1 MAINFPSS
9 PSLNDLYTL
18 GTRQWK
24 WNGNGWALQPLTAGF
39 TGSIGYTGSK
49 GDIGYT
55 GSKGNTGLGFN
66 IAKTYSSVSALTADT
81 SPTGINT
88 GEFAIIE
95 NGSLTDSENSRLYL
109 WNGSAYSFVSDLS
122 GTIGFTGS
130 KGDIGFTGSQGVI
143 GFTGSKGDQG
153 VIGYTGSKGDQG
165 VIGFTGSKGDQGDIG
180 YTGSKGD
187 QGVIGYTGS
196 QGIIGF
202 TGSKGD
208 QGDIGYTGS
217 LGFTG
222 SKGDIGFTGS
232 LGFTGSKGD
241 IGFTGSKGDQGDI
254 GYTGSKGDIGF
265 TGSLGF
271 TGSKG
276 DIGFTGSL
284 GFTGSEGNLDITT
297 SSTPPTVGV
306 GEGDIWVDDATGVQY
321 FYYNDGTSTQWVELS
336 NQGVVGFTGSQGA
349 QVATVDSSNF
359 SSAVTL
365 LIKNSG
371 GGTLKTIIGNAS

>member
-1 MAINFPSS
+1 MAINFPNS
-9 PSLNDLYTL
+9 PSLNDIYTL

-55 GSKGNTGLGFN
+55 GSKGDTGLGFN
-66 IAKTYSSVSALTADT
+66 IAKTYTSVANLQADT
-81 SPTGINT
+81 SPSGIST

-95 NGSLTDSENSRLYL
+95 NGSLTDAENSRLYL

-130 KGDIGFTGSQGVI
+130 KGDT
-143 GFTGSKGDQG
+143 GFTGSK
-153 VIGYTGSKGDQG
+153 
-165 VIGFTGSKGDQGDIG
+165 GDIG
-180 YTGSKGD
+180 YTGSKG
-187 QGVIGYTGS
+187 
-196 QGIIGF
+196 F

-208 QGDIGYTGS
+208 IGYTGSKGDIGYTGS

-222 SKGDIGFTGS
+222 SKGDIGY
-232 LGFTGSKGD
+232 TGSK
-241 IGFTGSKGDQGDI
+241 GDI

-271 TGSKG
+271 TGSFG
-276 DIGFTGSL
+276 Y
-284 GFTGSEGNLDITT
+284 TGSEGNLDITT
-297 SSTPPTVGV
+297 SSTPPTSGV
-306 GEGDIWVDDATGVQY
+306 GEGDIWVDSATGVQY
-321 FYYNDGTSTQWVELS
+321 FYYNDGNSTQWVELA
-336 NQGVVGFTGSQGA
+336 NQGVVGFTGSKGD
-349 QVATVDSSNF
+349 QVDTIDSSNF

-365 LIKNSG
+365 LIKNSSG
-371 GGTLKTIIGNAS
+371 TTLKTIIGNSS

>member
-55 GSKGNTGLGFN
+55 GSKGDTGLGFN
-66 IAKTYSSVSALTADT
+66 IAKTYTSVANLTADT
-81 SPTGINT
+81 SPSDIAT

-95 NGSLTDSENSRLYL
+95 NGSLTDSDNSRLYL

-130 KGDIGFTGSQGVI
+130 KGDTGYTGSL
-143 GFTGSKGDQG
+143 GFTGSKGD
-153 VIGYTGSKGDQG
+153 IGY
-165 VIGFTGSKGDQGDIG
+165 TGSKGDQGDIG

-187 QGVIGYTGS
+187 QG
-196 QGIIGF
+196 
-202 TGSKGD
+202 
-208 QGDIGYTGS
+208 
-217 LGFTG
+217 
-222 SKGDIGFTGS
+222 
-232 LGFTGSKGD
+232 
-241 IGFTGSKGDQGDI
+241 DI
-254 GYTGSKGDIGF
+254 GYTGSKGDIGY
-265 TGSLGF
+265 
-271 TGSKG
+271 
-276 DIGFTGSL
+276 
-284 GFTGSEGNLDITT
+284 TGSEGNLDITT
-297 SSTPPTVGV
+297 SSTPPTEGV

-336 NQGVVGFTGSQGA
+336 NQGVVGFTGSKGD
-349 QVATVDSSNF
+349 QVDTVDSSNF
-359 SSAVTL
+359 SQAVTL
-365 LIKNSG
+365 LIKDST
-371 GGTLKTIIGNAS
+371 GGTLKTIIGNAT

>member
-55 GSKGNTGLGFN
+55 GSKGDTGLGFN
-66 IAKTYSSVSALTADT
+66 IAKTYTSVANLTADT
-81 SPTGINT
+81 SPSDIAT

-95 NGSLTDSENSRLYL
+95 NGSLTDSDNSRLYL

-130 KGDIGFTGSQGVI
+130 KGDTGYTGSL
-143 GFTGSKGDQG
+143 GFTGSKGD
-153 VIGYTGSKGDQG
+153 IGY
-165 VIGFTGSKGDQGDIG
+165 TGSKGDQGDIG

-187 QGVIGYTGS
+187 QG
-196 QGIIGF
+196 
-202 TGSKGD
+202 
-208 QGDIGYTGS
+208 DIGYTGS
-217 LGFTG
+217 
-222 SKGDIGFTGS
+222 K
-232 LGFTGSKGD
+232 
-241 IGFTGSKGDQGDI
+241 GDI
-254 GYTGSKGDIGF
+254 GYTGSKGDIGY
-265 TGSLGF
+265 

-276 DIGFTGSL
+276 DIGY
-284 GFTGSEGNLDITT
+284 TGSEGNLDITT
-297 SSTPPTVGV
+297 SSTPPTEGV

-336 NQGVVGFTGSQGA
+336 NQGVVGFTGSKGD
-349 QVATVDSSNF
+349 QVDTVDSSNF
-359 SSAVTL
+359 SQAVTL
-365 LIKNSG
+365 LIKDST
-371 GGTLKTIIGNAS
+371 GGTLKTIIGNAT

>member
-9 PSLNDLYTL
+9 PALNDLYTL

-55 GSKGNTGLGFN
+55 GSKGDTGLGFN
-66 IAKTYSSVSALTADT
+66 IAKTYTSVANLTADT
-81 SPTGINT
+81 SPSGINT

-130 KGDIGFTGSQGVI
+130 FGY
-143 GFTGSKGDQG
+143 TGSKGDQG

-165 VIGFTGSKGDQGDIG
+165 VIGYTGSKGFTGSKGDIGFTGSKGDQGDIGYTGSKGDQGDIGYTGSKGDQGDIGYTGSLGFTGSKGDQGDIG

-196 QGIIGF
+196 
-202 TGSKGD
+202 K
-208 QGDIGYTGS
+208 
-217 LGFTG
+217 
-222 SKGDIGFTGS
+222 
-232 LGFTGSKGD
+232 
-241 IGFTGSKGDQGDI
+241 GDI

-271 TGSKG
+271 TGSFG
-276 DIGFTGSL
+276 Y
-284 GFTGSEGNLDITT
+284 TGSEGNLDITT
-297 SSTPPTVGV
+297 SATPPTVGV
-306 GEGDIWVDDATGVQY
+306 GEGDIWVDNATGVQY
-321 FYYNDGTSTQWVELS
+321 FYYNDGNSTQWVELS

-349 QVATVDSSNF
+349 QVDTVDSSNF

-365 LIKNSG
+365 LIKDSTG
-371 GGTLKTIIGNAS
+371 TTLKTIIGNAT

>member
-55 GSKGNTGLGFN
+55 GSKGDTGLGFN
-66 IAKTYSSVSALTADT
+66 IAKTYTSVANLTADT
-81 SPTGINT
+81 SPSDIAT

-95 NGSLTDSENSRLYL
+95 NGSLTDSDNSRLYL

-130 KGDIGFTGSQGVI
+130 KGDT
-143 GFTGSKGDQG
+143 
-153 VIGYTGSKGDQG
+153 GYTGSLGFTGTKGD
-165 VIGFTGSKGDQGDIG
+165 IGYTGSKGDQGDIG

-187 QGVIGYTGS
+187 QG
-196 QGIIGF
+196 
-202 TGSKGD
+202 
-208 QGDIGYTGS
+208 DIGYTGS
-217 LGFTG
+217 
-222 SKGDIGFTGS
+222 K
-232 LGFTGSKGD
+232 
-241 IGFTGSKGDQGDI
+241 GDI
-254 GYTGSKGDIGF
+254 GYTGSKGDIGY
-265 TGSLGF
+265 

-276 DIGFTGSL
+276 DIGY
-284 GFTGSEGNLDITT
+284 TGSEGNLDITT
-297 SSTPPTVGV
+297 SSTPPTEGV

-336 NQGVVGFTGSQGA
+336 NQGVVGFTGSKGD
-349 QVATVDSSNF
+349 QVDTVDSSNF
-359 SSAVTL
+359 SQAVTL
-365 LIKNSG
+365 LIKDST
-371 GGTLKTIIGNAS
+371 GGTLKTIIGNAT

>member
-187 QGVIGYTGS
+187 
-196 QGIIGF
+196 
-202 TGSKGD
+202 
-208 QGDIGYTGS
+208 
-217 LGFTG
+217 
-222 SKGDIGFTGS
+222 
-232 LGFTGSKGD
+232 
-241 IGFTGSKGDQGDI
+241 
-254 GYTGSKGDIGF
+254 IGF

>member
-55 GSKGNTGLGFN
+55 GSKGDTGLGFN
-66 IAKTYSSVSALTADT
+66 IAKTYTSVANLTADT
-81 SPTGINT
+81 SPSDIAT

-95 NGSLTDSENSRLYL
+95 NGSLTDSDNSRLYL

-130 KGDIGFTGSQGVI
+130 KGDTGYTGSL
-143 GFTGSKGDQG
+143 GFTGSKGD
-153 VIGYTGSKGDQG
+153 IGY
-165 VIGFTGSKGDQGDIG
+165 TGSKGDQGDIG

-187 QGVIGYTGS
+187 QG
-196 QGIIGF
+196 
-202 TGSKGD
+202 
-208 QGDIGYTGS
+208 DIGYTGS
-217 LGFTG
+217 
-222 SKGDIGFTGS
+222 K
-232 LGFTGSKGD
+232 
-241 IGFTGSKGDQGDI
+241 GDI
-254 GYTGSKGDIGF
+254 GYTGSKGDIGY
-265 TGSLGF
+265 

-276 DIGFTGSL
+276 DIGY
-284 GFTGSEGNLDITT
+284 TGSEGNLDITT
-297 SSTPPTVGV
+297 SSTPPTEDV

-336 NQGVVGFTGSQGA
+336 NQGVVGFTGSKGD
-349 QVATVDSSNF
+349 QVDTVDSSNF
-359 SSAVTL
+359 SQAVTL
-365 LIKNSG
+365 LIKDST
-371 GGTLKTIIGNAS
+371 GGTLKTIIGNAT

>member
-39 TGSIGYTGSK
+39 TGSLGYTGSK

-66 IAKTYSSVSALTADT
+66 IAKTYSSVSALTADS
-81 SPTGINT
+81 SPSGITT

-95 NGSLTDSENSRLYL
+95 NGSLTDAENSRLYL

-130 KGDIGFTGSQGVI
+130 KGDIGFTGS
-143 GFTGSKGDQG
+143 
-153 VIGYTGSKGDQG
+153 
-165 VIGFTGSKGDQGDIG
+165 
-180 YTGSKGD
+180 
-187 QGVIGYTGS
+187 
-196 QGIIGF
+196 
-202 TGSKGD
+202 
-208 QGDIGYTGS
+208 
-217 LGFTG
+217 
-222 SKGDIGFTGS
+222 
-232 LGFTGSKGD
+232 KGD
-241 IGFTGSKGDQGDI
+241 IGFTGSK
-254 GYTGSKGDIGF
+254 
-265 TGSLGF
+265 
-271 TGSKG
+271 
-276 DIGFTGSL
+276 

-297 SSTPPTVGV
+297 SSTPPSSGV
-306 GEGDIWVDDATGVQY
+306 GEGDIWVDSATGVQY
-321 FYYNDGTSTQWVELS
+321 FYYNDGNSVQWVELS
-336 NQGVVGFTGSQGA
+336 NQGVVGFTGSKGDTGNQGVIGFSGSKGDQGVIGFSGSQGA
-349 QVATVDSSNF
+349 QVSTVDSSNF

-371 GGTLKTIIGNAS
+371 GTTLKTIIGNAS

>member
-55 GSKGNTGLGFN
+55 GSKGDTGLGFN
-66 IAKTYSSVSALTADT
+66 IAKTYTSVANLTADT
-81 SPTGINT
+81 SPSDIAT

-95 NGSLTDSENSRLYL
+95 NGSLTDSDNSRLYL

-130 KGDIGFTGSQGVI
+130 KGDTGYTGSL
-143 GFTGSKGDQG
+143 GFTGSKGD
-153 VIGYTGSKGDQG
+153 IGY
-165 VIGFTGSKGDQGDIG
+165 TGSKGDQGDIG

-187 QGVIGYTGS
+187 QG
-196 QGIIGF
+196 
-202 TGSKGD
+202 
-208 QGDIGYTGS
+208 DIGYTGS
-217 LGFTG
+217 
-222 SKGDIGFTGS
+222 K
-232 LGFTGSKGD
+232 
-241 IGFTGSKGDQGDI
+241 GDI
-254 GYTGSKGDIGF
+254 GYTGSKGDIGY
-265 TGSLGF
+265 
-271 TGSKG
+271 
-276 DIGFTGSL
+276 
-284 GFTGSEGNLDITT
+284 TGSEGNLDITT
-297 SSTPPTVGV
+297 SSTPPTEGV

-336 NQGVVGFTGSQGA
+336 NQGVVGFTGSKGD
-349 QVATVDSSNF
+349 QVDTVDSSNF
-359 SSAVTL
+359 SQAVTL
-365 LIKNSG
+365 LIKDST
-371 GGTLKTIIGNAS
+371 GGTLKTIIGNAT